1 MNQSKQI
8 FEIYIEVLADI
19 LISNIFM
26 DHVEFETI
34 ARILDIMIY
43 EKNNR
48 ILFVLTAKI
57 VLKNVKE
64 FVDTIKDLLINL
76 KVVNF

>member
-64 FVDTIKDLLINL
+64 FVDTINDLLINL